1 MGQWGFGEFPWGL
14 VYIVID
20 VDCFSRHSPQA
31 KFGRPP
37 FFVTKVLLKHSHT
50 HLLSSHNHLLSTHLN
65 YSEPAEPEIHTI
77 CLEKLCW
84 NGSVAL
90 NCRENNH
97 LFSWLCT
104 QTHSRGM
111 LPSLEQVGIV
121 LGLWLLPWGIP
132 RLHDPLI
139 YFSIRHHCCS
149 M

>member
-90 NCRENNH
+90 NCREKQSLVFVIVYSDTLKRHASFPRTGRHCPGTLTPSLRYPQAAWPTH
-97 LFSWLCT
+97 LFFY
-104 QTHSRGM
+104 QT
-111 LPSLEQVGIV
+111 SL
-121 LGLWLLPWGIP
+121 L
-132 RLHDPLI
+132 
-139 YFSIRHHCCS
+139 
-149 M
+149 